1 MIKHNNSNSNNSN
14 NGNNA
19 NKCSNNN
26 DNLDNMIIFIYKY
39 IIVYILILKMIGRK
53 ERKPLI
59 TSPQTNKLSR

>member
-14 NGNNA
+14 NSNSGNNG
-19 NKCSNNN
+19 NNN
-26 DNLDNMIIFIYKY
+26 VDNMIIFIYKY

>member
-14 NGNNA
+14 SGNNG

-26 DNLDNMIIFIYKY
+26 VDNMIIFIYKY

>member
-1 MIKHNNSNSNNSN
+1 MIKHNNSNTNNSNNSN
-14 NGNNA
+14 SGNNGNN
-19 NKCSNNN
+19 NV
-26 DNLDNMIIFIYKY
+26 DNMIIFIYKY